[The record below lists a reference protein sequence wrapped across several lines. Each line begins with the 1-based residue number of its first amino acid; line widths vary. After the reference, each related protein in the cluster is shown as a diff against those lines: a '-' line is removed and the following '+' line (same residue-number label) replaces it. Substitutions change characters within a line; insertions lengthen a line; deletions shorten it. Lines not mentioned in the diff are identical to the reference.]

1 MKKLDCNKKI
11 LIIFKKMS
19 EKNYYQRNRE
29 IILKRV
35 KEYNENNNEIL
46 IEQPKNKYRQSE
58 EKKII
63 KRKHG
68 TSRYH
73 DMLEV

>member
-11 LIIFKKMS
+11 LTIYKKMS

-29 IILKRV
+29 IILKRA

-46 IEQPKNKYRQSE
+46 IEQAKDKYREYE
-58 EKKII
+58 EEKII
-63 KRKHG
+63 KRKYG

-73 DMLEV
+73 DML